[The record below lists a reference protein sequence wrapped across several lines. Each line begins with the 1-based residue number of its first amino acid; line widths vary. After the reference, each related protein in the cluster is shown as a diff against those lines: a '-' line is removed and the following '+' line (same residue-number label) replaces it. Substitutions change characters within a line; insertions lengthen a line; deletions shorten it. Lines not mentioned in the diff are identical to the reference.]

1 MFTIVYAKNGSRMNI
16 WADMF
21 IDIHWIGF
29 NNLAIQLTTNDQSK
43 QVLVIRSGC
52 KKFITC
58 NKQNNL
64 LTRLQG
70 VQISQFG

>member
-1 MFTIVYAKNGSRMNI
+1 MFTIVYTKNGSRMNI

-43 QVLVIRSGC
+43 QAIGH
-52 KKFITC
+52 
-58 NKQNNL
+58 
-64 LTRLQG
+64 
-70 VQISQFG
+70 